1 MYIHMVSTKN
11 IFKAIWISSVIVFTE
26 DFGKVSF
33 LIEYENLLSWIK
45 KNGRVSEEFYSE
57 TCYVNIILSKYLT
70 IRRSLCL
77 D

>member
-33 LIEYENLLSWIK
+33 LIEYENLPKL
-45 KNGRVSEEFYSE
+45 G
-57 TCYVNIILSKYLT
+57 
-70 IRRSLCL
+70 
-77 D
+77 